1 MSTTLLLLLGAGALF
16 LALGRKN
23 RRAEQIGRI
32 KRRIYKEVS
41 LAQSAGVDF
50 TKNFGDLTED
60 EIVVLESV
68 GSDAGWK
75 QSKRSIEAG
84 KSYAESYYG
93 SLRRA
98 WNAVSGVQGIGRA
111 YNVKDADGNL
121 VLTWIEDAAAH
132 VAREREL
139 EEMEKKIRQTRNRMK
154 RRQREIDRR
163 GFMPQPQPAPAEVK
177 VEESAEVIEQPDA
190 EPVAPPTPAPKKNRV
205 NRKELKEQEYAE
217 RKEFAEN
224 FLTELENK
232 PWAKNRLYRTSTKYG
247 KTYKQLVIDAFA
259 AGVLALKHNCEV
271 RVLDSDGKKNWLN
284 FCTDLTFYDIAELLL
299 NGWRTH
305 GIDSPEADELRKAL
319 LERAKH
325 MDVYISTDGEK
336 IVYDPGSLSKSRRV
350 DNIITARGDDR
361 FNHIDKINYV
371 VIYSGDMGG
380 GVRVYYPV
388 RAFADEFEALSFAKR
403 KGEKYKVVPITQVKI
418 DAISGVSGWQDIA
431 EFEHVIYDA
440 VQDFINYPD
449 GYKQPVLHVY
459 MGDGEYNAEV
469 DDNLPISENDGVYDI
484 YSLIRDGEPDIDA
497 ISDIANSWVFL
508 D

>member
-1 MSTTLLLLLGAGALF
+1 MSTTLLLLLGAGLF

-50 TKNFGDLTED
+50 SKNFDDLTDD

-163 GFMPQPQPAPAEVK
+163 GFLPQPAQTPAEVK

-190 EPVAPPTPAPKKNRV
+190 EPVAPPTPKKNRV
-205 NRKELKEQEYAE
+205 SRKELKEQEYAA

-232 PWAKNRLYRTSTKYG
+232 PWAKNRLYRTSTKHG

-259 AGVLALKHNCEV
+259 AGILALKHNCEV
-271 RVLDSDGKKNWLN
+271 QVLSPTGKKEWLN
-284 FCTDLTFYDIAELLL
+284 FQADLTFYDIAELIL
-299 NGWRTH
+299 NGWKKH
-305 GIDSPEADELRKAL
+305 GIDSPETDELRKAL

-336 IVYDPGSLSKSRRV
+336 NVYDPGSLSKSRRV

-388 RAFADEFEALSFAKR
+388 RAFADELEALSFANW
-403 KGEKYKVVPITQVKI
+403 KGNKYKVVPITQVKI
-418 DAISGVSGWQDIA
+418 DAISGVSGWRDI
-431 EFEHVIYDA
+431 EELCEDIYDA

-449 GYKQPVLHVY
+449 GYERPVLHVY
-459 MGDGEYNAEV
+459 ISDGERVAEV
-469 DDNLPISENDGVYDI
+469 DDNLPISESDGVYDI